1 MQKYINLV
9 VSNPKKSI
17 ALIILITIILGSG
30 LPRLEFESSLDS
42 MMPQQ
47 DEEYILNEEV
57 KKIYGNNG
65 KFIIIAVSGEN
76 VMTPEIL
83 LSLDKLHQDIEE
95 YENFDQYKEEGR
107 IKIVR
112 EALLSDDTTTQGLLE
127 KFNDDPVFQRYLTRA
142 FKSEGIDSDLISKRQ
157 LKSIIKKI
165 ENTIEVKEGRII
177 DLIVSPYEMQDL
189 KGEDDTLIS
198 YDLIERDDYNKRII
212 PASDEEIA
220 AFRAK
225 LENNPAFEKGIY
237 FKNKETG
244 EITDFG
250 IMVRLIDSVPYDSI
264 VKEMEQ
270 IAFGYEGE
278 LKIILQGIPVVYQEI
293 NQYMRN
299 DLKRFLPLVFLV
311 VILVFYSNFKTW
323 RGVVLPFVTL
333 VLADIWIVGLMAHL
347 GYKLTLVGIALPPL
361 MIAVGSSYSIHML
374 NQYYNE
380 FQRKGSHLHRIKSA
394 TARISLTVILAGLTT
409 FFGFFMLIVNQVSSV
424 REMGVFSAIGV
435 LFAVFIAITM
445 IPAVLLF
452 LPNDPKDRT
461 IKSNGE
467 KRLMN
472 KFLGVISSG
481 VIDHTKATI
490 AMLVVLFI
498 ISAAGLV
505 GIIVETSVF
514 AYFKDDDPIIASSK
528 IIGEKFGGSSAL
540 NIIIDSHEDNGI
552 KEPEIL
558 KFIEEFR
565 VWLEADENTALNIGR
580 TDAITDFIKTMHL
593 AMHDN
598 DLSYY
603 TIPDKKIDVESYV
616 SIFPGRDDNDDGV
629 PDAFESYVDRNFQST
644 NILARIWE
652 KEGEFISSSIMSDI
666 NDKICLYLDE
676 NLPEGYTYKT
686 AGEPNVMVQLSDYI
700 INGQVMSLVFSLLT
714 IAIIV
719 FLLFKNFSA
728 ALISLIP
735 ISAAVLFNFG
745 IMGWLGIR
753 LDLATAIIASIAIGI
768 GIDDTIHF
776 LNNYR
781 YYRSEG
787 LGVQDGIETT
797 IKTAGRAIIYT
808 SLALALGF
816 LVLVI
821 SSFKPIIYFAL
832 LITGTMISTT
842 TGALIFLPAVIL
854 LFKLELAPTNKSS
867 WFWKY
872 FDLSRIFQ
880 FTMEEDDL
888 DI

>member
-9 VSNPKKSI
+9 VRNPKK
-17 ALIILITIILGSG
+17 AVAFIILITIILGSG
-30 LPRLEFESSLDS
+30 LPKLEFESSLDS
-42 MMPQQ
+42 MMPQK

-57 KKIYGNNG
+57 KKIHGNNG
-65 KFIIIAVSGEN
+65 KFIIIAVSAEN

-83 LSLDKLHQDIEE
+83 FSVEKLHQDIAE
-95 YENFDQYKEEGR
+95 YQSFDQYKEEGR
-107 IKIVR
+107 IEIVKD
-112 EALLSDDTTTQGLLE
+112 ALVSGDITTEGLLA
-127 KFNDDPVFQRYLTRA
+127 KFNDDPVFQRYLTRT
-142 FKSEGIDSDLISKRQ
+142 FKIEGIDSGLISKRQ
-157 LKSIIKKI
+157 LESIIKKT
-165 ENTIEVKEGRII
+165 EATVEVKKGRII

-189 KGEDDTLIS
+189 KGENDTLIS
-198 YDLIERDDYNKRII
+198 YDLIERDDYSKRII

-244 EITDFG
+244 KITDFG

-264 VKEMEQ
+264 VKEIDQ
-270 IAFGYEGE
+270 IASGYEGE
-278 LKIILQGIPVVYQEI
+278 LEIILQGIPVIYEQI
-293 NQYMRN
+293 NEYMRN

-311 VILVFYSNFKTW
+311 VLLIFYSNFRTV
-323 RGVVLPFVTL
+323 RGVVLPFATL
-333 VLADIWIVGLMAHL
+333 ILADIWIVGLMVHL

-361 MIAVGSSYSIHML
+361 MIAVGSSYSIHIL

-380 FQRKGSHLHRIKSA
+380 FKEGGSHLNRIKSA
-394 TARISLTVILAGLTT
+394 TARISLTVILAGITT

-424 REMGVFSAIGV
+424 RQMGVFSAIGV
-435 LFAVFIAITM
+435 LFAVFISITM
-445 IPAVLLF
+445 IPAVLTF
-452 LPNDPKDRT
+452 LPNDTKDRT
-461 IKSNGE
+461 VKKNG
-467 KRLMN
+467 KQRPIDKILA
-472 KFLGVISSG
+472 VISSW
-481 VIDHTKATI
+481 VIEHTKATI
-490 AMLVVLFI
+490 AVLVILFI
-498 ISAAGLV
+498 ISAAGLAE
-505 GIIVETSVF
+505 IIVETSVF
-514 AYFKDDDPIIASSK
+514 AYFKDDDPIITSSK

-565 VWLEADENTALNIGR
+565 VWLEADENIDLNIGR

-598 DLSYY
+598 DSRYY
-603 TIPDKKIDVESYV
+603 TIPDKKIDVESYI
-616 SIFPGRDDNDDGV
+616 SIYPGRDDSDSGIPDD
-629 PDAFESYVDRNFQST
+629 FESYVDRNFRST

-652 KEGEFISSSIMSDI
+652 KEGELISSSIMSRI

-686 AGEPNVMVQLSDYI
+686 AGEPKIIVRLSEYI
-700 INGQVMSLVFSLLT
+700 INGQIMSLFFSLLT
-714 IAIIV
+714 VGFIV
-719 FLLFKNFSA
+719 FLLFKNLTA

-781 YYRSEG
+781 YHRTMG
-787 LGVQDGIETT
+787 LSVKDGIETT
-797 IKTAGRAIIYT
+797 IKTTGRAIIYT

-816 LVLVI
+816 VVLVI
-821 SSFKPIIYFAL
+821 SSFKPIVYFAL

-854 LFKLELAPTNKSS
+854 LFKLELSPAKEDSRL
-867 WFWKY
+867 WKY
-872 FDLSRIFQ
+872 FDLSKVFQ
-880 FTMEEDDL
+880 FSIEEEDE
-888 DI
+888 